1 MYTFLLHPPT
11 AVPQKLDKAVD
22 LNFEGRCAEQV
33 YFCLTFAHGI
43 IDAIMVSHRGTG
55 TTKRNATRDEIKKR
69 MQHDSYADFYFEAAL
84 DCAIILLPHAD
95 LTYSLATIL
104 AKFADAGSWKE
115 DYILR
120 RFDSKY
126 QQLESEIHYYCRVSF
141 SVSSPLHLLISDKI
155 SACAKQS

>member
-11 AVPQKLDKAVD
+11 TVPQKLDKAVVP
-22 LNFEGRCAEQV
+22 NFGQQCAEQA

-55 TTKRNATRDEIKKR
+55 MTRRNATRDEIKKR

-84 DCAIILLPHAD
+84 DCALILLPHAD

-104 AKFADAGSWKE
+104 TKFANAASWKE

-126 QQLESEIHYYCRVSF
+126 QQLETEIHYYCRVSVF
-141 SVSSPLHLLISDKI
+141 VFSPLHLLISDKI